1 MQTILESGMIKKQTD
16 LSYKTVAYWM
26 KFLDENYLAQV
37 MNLEKMIVNN
47 LSDPEL
53 YEFVPIEFMKNQF
66 RKEGRIIGVISEE
79 KVVAFRVLHFPATAA
94 LAADAAENFGIDLN
108 IPEDELDKVAHLE
121 VTVVH
126 PAYRGNSLALK
137 MNRHAIKIAKNL
149 NYSHLCVTV
158 SPKNYANVI
167 TLFKMRFVIKEL
179 KEKYRGKLR
188 YIFYQNLK
196 NPIIITPH
204 KKIVIKI
211 SDIHEQKEVL
221 GQGFY
226 GYKIRK
232 NVDEFEIVY
241 AK

>member
-1 MQTILESGMIKKQTD
+1 
-16 LSYKTVAYWM
+16 M
-26 KFLDENYLAQV
+26 KFLDEHYLAKI
-37 MNLEKMIVNN
+37 MNLEEIIVNN

-79 KVVAFRVLHFPATAA
+79 NVVAFRVLHFPATAA
-94 LAADAAENFGIDLN
+94 LAVDAAENYGIDLN

-126 PAYRGNSLALK
+126 PAYRGHSLALK
-137 MNRHAIKIAKNL
+137 MNRHAINTAKNL
-149 NYSHLCVTV
+149 NYSHICLTV

-167 TLFKMRFVIKEL
+167 TLFKLGFVIKEL
-179 KEKYRGKLR
+179 KKKYGGKLR

-196 NPIIITPH
+196 NPVIINLH
-204 KKIVIKI
+204 EKIVINI
-211 SDIHEQKEVL
+211 SDIHKQKEVL
-221 GQGFY
+221 RQGFY

-232 NVDEFEIVY
+232 NVDELEIVY
-241 AK
+241 VK